1 MIDIADLIKLKIK
14 TKRDELNIHGSSAL
28 DLEDRIDDIKLR
40 IDEIKLK
47 LGYEVPTTP
56 MVIPK
61 TTQKTKA
68 IGLADRLMALQK

>member
-1 MIDIADLIKLKIK
+1 MAWGVK
-14 TKRDELNIHGSSAL
+14 TKRDELNIKNNSVL
-28 DLEDRIDDIKLR
+28 DTEDRIDDIKLR

-56 MVIPK
+56 LVIPK

-68 IGLADRLMALQK
+68 TGLADRLMALQK